1 MKSFTDLEKL
11 AKLHPDRPDVL
22 LQLANAYRAVGR
34 NADAH
39 AAYSQLVSIAPNHRD
54 AWVNIG
60 YLSQSAGRLSDA
72 MRAYGRALQIDP
84 RLPAVHNNCGVI
96 LTSAQRYQ
104 EALRHYDRAIALD
117 KAVSDFW
124 ANRGFAM
131 QKLGRLDEALSS
143 YSVAL
148 QLNPLHTEAL
158 RNSGNA
164 LSMRSEYAR
173 ASAMFARLVEAKPD
187 APYVFGTMIHT
198 RLLASDWTDYD
209 ENVARLQAEMLRSSA
224 VIPPFELLS
233 IVDSPSLQ
241 LDCAK
246 AFFANRFPTPAT
258 PAYAGSPRK
267 EGRIRLA
274 YVSGDFR
281 NHAMPL
287 LMAGV
292 FEKHDRAR
300 FEVVAYSFGP
310 EEDSNIRKRL
320 KSAFDEFVD
329 VSNVPDRRVAEM
341 FVEREIDI
349 AIDLMGLTRNAR
361 CGIFANRG
369 APVQVAYLGYPG
381 TMGSSAYD
389 YVLVDDFIAGEGRE
403 DAFAE
408 KLVRLPECFQAN
420 DDARELP
427 GPPPTR
433 ASQGLPETGFV
444 FCSFNNSY
452 KVNPPVFDIWMR
464 LLRQVPQSVLWM
476 VADSTD
482 AQNNL
487 RRETSARSVSPER
500 LVFATRRPYPEHLA
514 RLQLGD
520 LFLDTFPFGA
530 GTTASDAIWAG
541 LPLIS
546 LTGQSFASRMAGSL
560 MTAIGAPELA
570 CRSSDEY
577 EATAVDLALNPSKL
591 KALKERITEGRK
603 SLFDTS
609 RFVRDLESA
618 YIDMVERSRQGL
630 APESFRVRAMPG
642 YRNGESNRP

>member
-1 MKSFTDLEKL
+1 MKPLSDLVRLVKQ
-11 AKLHPDRPDVL
+11 HPSRLDVL
-22 LQLANAYRAVGR
+22 LELANAYRDLGR
-34 NADAH
+34 NDDAL
-39 AAYSQLVSIAPNHRD
+39 AAYSQLVSIAPGHRD
-54 AWVNIG
+54 AWMNVG
-60 YLSQSAGRLSDA
+60 YLSQRAGRLSDA
-72 MRAYGRALQIDP
+72 LKAYGRALQIDP

-96 LTSAQRYQ
+96 LTSVQRYQ
-104 EALRHYDRAIALD
+104 DALRHFDSAIALD
-117 KAVSDFW
+117 KGVSDYW

-131 QKLGRLDEALSS
+131 QKLARLDEALAS

-148 QLNPLHTEAL
+148 QLNPSHSEAL
-158 RNSGNA
+158 RNSGNV
-164 LSMRSEYAR
+164 LSMRNEYAR

-187 APYVFGTMIHT
+187 APYVFGSMIHT
-198 RLLASDWTDYD
+198 RLLASDWTDHD
-209 ENVARLQAEMLRSSA
+209 ENVERLQAEMRRSST

-233 IVDSPSLQ
+233 IMDSPSLQ

-246 AFFANRFPTPAT
+246 AFFANRFPKPAT
-258 PAYAGSPRK
+258 PAYSGSPRRD
-267 EGRIRLA
+267 GRIRLA
-274 YVSGDFR
+274 YVSRDFR

-292 FEKHDRAR
+292 FEKHDRAK

-427 GPPPTR
+427 GPRPTR

-464 LLRQVPQSVLWM
+464 LLHQIPQSVLWM
-476 VADSTD
+476 VAESKD
-482 AQNNL
+482 AQDNL
-487 RRETSARSVSPER
+487 GREASARGVSPER
-500 LVFATRRPYPEHLA
+500 LVFAARRPYPEHLA

-546 LTGQSFASRMAGSL
+546 LSGQSFASRMAGSL

-570 CRSSDEY
+570 CRASDEY

-591 KALKERITEGRK
+591 EALKERIVEGRK

-609 RFVRDLESA
+609 RFVRNLESA
-618 YIDMVERSRQGL
+618 YTHMVDISRRGR
-630 APESFRVRAMPG
+630 APESFRITT
-642 YRNGESNRP
+642 